1 MEQLLLQEK
10 HLWMIHKVSRNNIP
24 GPELTRT
31 LLLVQS
37 IVHFQPKLLAK
48 MFVSL
53 WTRMKRLLDQYNIN
67 MIN

>member
-24 GPELTRT
+24 DLELIRI

-37 IVHFQPKLLAK
+37 IVRFQPKRLVK

-53 WTRMKRLLDQYNIN
+53 WTRMKRLLDQYNIST
-67 MIN
+67 IN

>member
-1 MEQLLLQEK
+1 MEQLLLLEK
-10 HLWMIHKVSRNNIP
+10 HLWMIHKILRNNILDL
-24 GPELTRT
+24 ELIRI

-37 IVHFQPKLLAK
+37 IVHFQPKHLVK

-53 WTRMKRLLDQYNIN
+53 WTRMKRLPDQYNIN